1 MMKKILL
8 ILMPLVLFISC
19 ERSQLKS
26 SGEVPEWLSQKIVE
40 IEDQIR
46 ENPRS
51 GLDVG
56 AWIKYTYNDEY
67 YFEWHNLLSSSFP
80 PIYNFEGDLMFF
92 SWDSNDD
99 YQKGK
104 CCKEY
109 IWKGPSWSDE
119 FNGW

>member
-1 MMKKILL
+1 MKKILL
-8 ILMPLVLFISC
+8 ILLPAVLLISC
-19 ERSQLKS
+19 ERTQYQP
-26 SGEVPEWLSQKIVE
+26 SGEVPAWLRQQIVE

-51 GLDVG
+51 GLNIS
-56 AWIKYTYNDEY
+56 AWIRYTYNDEY

-80 PIYNFEGDLMFF
+80 PIYDFDENLMFF

-104 CCKEY
+104 CCREY

>member
-1 MMKKILL
+1 
-8 ILMPLVLFISC
+8 MPD
-19 ERSQLKS
+19 
-26 SGEVPEWLSQKIVE
+26 WLRQQIVE

-51 GLDVG
+51 GLNIS
-56 AWIKYTYNDEY
+56 AWIRYTYNHEY
-67 YFEWHNLLSSSFP
+67 YYEWHNLLSSSFP
-80 PIYNFEGDLMFF
+80 PIYDFDGTQMYFR
-92 SWDSNDD
+92 WDNNDN

-104 CCKEY
+104 CCREY